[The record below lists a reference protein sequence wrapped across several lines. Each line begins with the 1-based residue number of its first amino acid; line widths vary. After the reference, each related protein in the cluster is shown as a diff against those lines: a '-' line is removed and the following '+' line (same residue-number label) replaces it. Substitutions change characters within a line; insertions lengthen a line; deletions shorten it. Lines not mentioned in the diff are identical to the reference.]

1 MEFIIAE
8 TAPFVVWRYIV
19 KNRMF
24 TVLLLAALVLLGT
37 PGAPRAEY
45 PDKPIVIIVHAKP
58 GGAIDLTAR
67 MVSKVARKYTDAPL
81 VIENRF
87 GGSGAVAMR
96 AILGN
101 EADGYHLLAFPATF
115 ISTVKV
121 TRSKISM
128 DSFRFL
134 ACMVEAPEALI
145 TNRHSSVVTIED
157 IVADAKARNGRQ
169 IWVGPGVGSLDHLMA
184 VKTWDKLGISATW
197 LPYDGGGEAVA
208 ALMGGHGTV
217 YVGNPEDVR
226 GRPDLSIA
234 AVSSKERIQRY
245 PDTPTLCESGCNLPN
260 EIMWRGF
267 AVHKDTPDEICQ
279 WLTNLLQKISTD
291 PEWEEFVAFNS
302 AENVFFERDE
312 FTSLVNRDSQES
324 VKYLKMANIIA
335 GEPDKQARQKRT
347 LGWLMIP
354 LVFLG
359 LFLTVK
365 FGRKKMTG
373 QTGIA
378 AFTLS
383 LALLFLFYAFS
394 FPPPG
399 NEQKVGAASI
409 PTIWAMVLAVFSL
422 LQIISGF
429 RKPQQNSRGRIGLVL
444 TIIVLM
450 TLFVFL
456 MPLAGFFPAMLILLL
471 GGIYAMDYRRHI
483 TTGLLAAGMIAFCW
497 FIFIKTLGLP
507 LPMGSFFG

>member
-1 MEFIIAE
+1 M
-8 TAPFVVWRYIV
+8 TNKYLS
-19 KNRMF
+19 
-24 TVLLLAALVLLGT
+24 VLLLMVFLVTGLSG
-37 PGAPRAEY
+37 GARAEY

-67 MVSKVARKYTDAPL
+67 MISKVARNYTKTPL

-96 AILGN
+96 AILGKKP
-101 EADGYHLLAFPATF
+101 DGYHVLAFPATF

-128 DSFRFL
+128 DDYRFL

-145 TNRHSSVVTIED
+145 TNRHSDVVTLED
-157 IVADAKARNGRQ
+157 IVRDAKAKNGRQ

-184 VKTWDKLGISATW
+184 VKTWEKLGINATW

-226 GRPDLSIA
+226 GRPDLKIA
-234 AVSSKERIQRY
+234 AVSSEERLLRF
-245 PDTPTLCESGCNLPN
+245 PDSPTLVESGYDLPN

-267 AVHKDTPDEICQ
+267 AVHKDTPGEICQ
-279 WLTNLLQKISTD
+279 WLTGLLHKVSTD
-291 PEWEEFVAFNS
+291 PEWVDFVTFNS
-302 AENVFFERDE
+302 AENVFYEKDE
-312 FTSLVNRDSQES
+312 FTALVQRDSEES
-324 VKYLKMANIIA
+324 VRYLKMANILA
-335 GEPDKQARQKRT
+335 GEPDQQARNKQT
-347 LGWLMIP
+347 AGWVSVP

-359 LFLTVK
+359 LFLVIRL
-365 FGRKKMTG
+365 GRKKITG
-373 QTGIA
+373 QTSIA
-378 AFTLS
+378 TFALA

-394 FPPPG
+394 FPPPT
-399 NEQKVGAASI
+399 NEQKVSAASI
-409 PTIWAMVLAVFSL
+409 PIIWALVLAAFSL
-422 LQIISGF
+422 IQIIGGI
-429 RKPQQNSRGRIGLVL
+429 RKPEENSRGRIKLVL
-444 TIIVLM
+444 VIIVLM
-450 TLFVFL
+450 FLFVTL
-456 MPLAGFFPAMLILLL
+456 MPLAGFFLSMLILLI
-471 GGIYAMDYRRHI
+471 GGVYAMGYRKHI
-483 TTGLLAAGMIAFCW
+483 TVGLLSVGMITFCW